1 MSSQGLSENKMVT
14 KIFPITYNILP
25 QIVGSINDDW
35 HASTHMGIIR
45 LNTSSLGFACKME
58 NESYYNHHVSLIA
71 IGY

>member
-1 MSSQGLSENKMVT
+1 MYAQGLSENKMVT

-35 HASTHMGIIR
+35 HASAHVSIIR
-45 LNTSSLGFACKME
+45 LNTGSLGFACKME
-58 NESYYNHHVSLIA
+58 NETYYNHHVSFVV